1 MSSEVAEKL
10 IAKAEANGH
19 NLHYSDEYGL
29 LLDHDA
35 MEWMDFFWDDWPA
48 DVLNDPSVNGDVVF
62 ICAEGDQAG
71 EIWGYRFKE
80 GQMVKLASTIRL
92 RETRN

>member
-1 MSSEVAEKL
+1 MSYFVNRWRPKVL
-10 IAKAEANGH
+10 LEALCAQAACAPDRPTREAIKH
-19 NLHYSDEYGL
+19 LVELLHL
-29 LLDHDA
+29 H
-35 MEWMDFFWDDWPA
+35 
-48 DVLNDPSVNGDVVF
+48 VLNDPSVNGDVVF